1 MLIDGNKM
9 IEILGLPE
17 WDERVLDILEEF
29 EEERPELENDDDIYP
44 LFKNIKEYGINLMFN
59 DVGDNIKQ
67 RNDSEGNIYLNTI
80 NLKSITA
87 MKLPFGIEMGD
98 DKETIEKKIGEK
110 AYAQNNFSDNR
121 FHWLLDDGEKKYF
134 LNCSFKILNKD
145 LKKISFILF
154 DEEEE
159 YEMTLL

>member
-80 NLKSITA
+80 NLKSTTTI
-87 MKLPFGIEMGD
+87 KLPFGIEMGD
-98 DKETIEKKIGEK
+98 DKDTIEKKIGEK
-110 AYAQNNFSDNR
+110 VYAKNDFLDNR
-121 FHWLLDDGEKKYF
+121 LHWLLDDGEKKYF
-134 LNCSFKILNKD
+134 LTCNFNNQKLENLD
-145 LKKISFILF
+145 LALF
-154 DEEEE
+154 DEEVE